1 MDRLGS
7 HFVRNLSVHNRFS
20 PEEREMLETATVKAV
35 REIPAGKDLI
45 REGDPPCSIKVVLDG
60 WVMRYKDLPNGQRQI
75 LALMIP
81 GDICDANAFILE
93 HMDHSLGALTR
104 VRYAEIFQDEF
115 EALMANSPKITRALW
130 RSELVTVSIQRE
142 WTLNLGQRH
151 AMQKIAHLFC
161 EMFTRLRRMDLTS
174 EDSCE
179 FPLTQIQ
186 IAEATGLTP
195 VHVNRMLQEMRT
207 AGLIELRGRRLF
219 LRDRPGLE
227 KLAMFRSAY
236 LHI

>member
-20 PEEREMLETATVKAV
+20 PAEQELLEAAITKSV

-45 REGDPPCSIKVVLDG
+45 HEGDPPRSIKVVLDG
-60 WVMRYKDLPNGQRQI
+60 WVMRYKDLPNGHRQI

-93 HMDHSLGALTR
+93 HMDHSLGAVTN
-104 VRYAEIFQDEF
+104 VHYAEICQHDF
-115 EALMANSPKITRALW
+115 EALMASSPKITRALW

-161 EMFTRLRRMDLTS
+161 EMFTRLRRLNLTN

-195 VHVNRMLQEMRT
+195 VHVNRMLQDMRT

-227 KLAMFRSAY
+227 KLAMFQSAY